1 MRPASRWRAASQY
14 AGAPTYH
21 GGKKKSAL
29 SRVYRVEADTRAFGS
44 APADSKASASTA
56 SRCRIAACS
65 GA

>member
-1 MRPASRWRAASQY
+1 MRPASRWRAASQK
-14 AGAPTYH
+14 AGALTNQ

-44 APADSKASASTA
+44 APADRSASASIG
-56 SRCRIAACS
+56 SRRRIAACS